1 MRGMRSVVALGAFL
15 MITAIMPAH
24 GQNKLVMVTEA
35 WAPFR
40 INDSSAPAG
49 FSGIDID
56 IIAILERELGITIE
70 VQRHP
75 WARAL
80 EMLRNGQA
88 DFCTGAAF
96 TAERAQFME
105 YVPTSYFVVQPV
117 FYAQKGLAGSVKSY
131 GDLKGKVIGQSIDSF
146 YFEPYNSDRSLD
158 KLDLPTEKQVLLM
171 LSLGRIGLAI
181 GTEPNISYDISI
193 LGYRSK
199 LERVDWIPS
208 AHTDLFFA
216 FSRKS
221 PAVALVPRVDA
232 ALKRMLAD
240 GTIEKIASQYR

>member
-1 MRGMRSVVALGAFL
+1 MKCMRYAAVLGVFL
-15 MITAIMPAH
+15 MTVAIQPSHA
-24 GQNKLVMVTEA
+24 QSKLVMVTEA

-40 INDSSAPAG
+40 INNSTAPSG

-56 IIAILERELGITIE
+56 IINILERELGIKIE
-70 VQRHP
+70 IQRHP

-88 DFCTGAAF
+88 DFCTGAAY

-117 FYAQKGLAGSVKSY
+117 FYAQTERAGSVNSY
-131 GDLKGKVIGQSIDSF
+131 DDLKGKVIGQSIDSF
-146 YFEPYNSDRSLD
+146 YFEPYNSDKSLE

-171 LSLGRIGLAI
+171 LSLGRIELGI
-181 GTEPNISYDISI
+181 GTEPNISYDVSV

-199 LERVDWIPS
+199 LVRVNWIPP

-221 PAVALVPRVDA
+221 SAVSLVPRVDA
-232 ALKRMLAD
+232 ALKRLLAD
-240 GTIEKIASQYR
+240 GTIDDIASKYR

>member
-1 MRGMRSVVALGAFL
+1 MRGIRSVVALGAFL
-15 MITAIMPAH
+15 MVTAVVPSQ
-24 GQNKLVMVTEA
+24 GQNRLVMVTEA

-40 INDSSAPAG
+40 INDSSAAAG

-56 IIAILERELGITIE
+56 IITILERELGIKIE

-96 TAERAQFME
+96 TTERAQFME

-117 FYAQKGLAGSVKSY
+117 FYAQMGLAGSVKSY

-146 YFEPYNSDRSLD
+146 YFEPYNSDKTSTSLTFQPRS
-158 KLDLPTEKQVLLM
+158 
-171 LSLGRIGLAI
+171 R
-181 GTEPNISYDISI
+181 YC
-193 LGYRSK
+193 
-199 LERVDWIPS
+199 
-208 AHTDLFFA
+208 
-216 FSRKS
+216 
-221 PAVALVPRVDA
+221 
-232 ALKRMLAD
+232 
-240 GTIEKIASQYR
+240 

>member
-1 MRGMRSVVALGAFL
+1 MKRIRPALVLGVCLIAMATL
-15 MITAIMPAH
+15 PSYA
-24 GQNKLVMVTEA
+24 QNKLVMVTEA

-40 INDSSAPAG
+40 INDSSAISG

-56 IIAILERELGITIE
+56 IIGILERELGIKIE
-70 VQRHP
+70 IQRHP

-88 DFCTGAAF
+88 DFCTGAAY

-117 FYAQKGLAGSVKSY
+117 FYAPKGQAGSVKSY
-131 GDLKGKVIGQSIDSF
+131 GDLKGKMIGQSIDSF
-146 YFEPYNSDRSLD
+146 YFEPYNSDTSLK

-171 LSLGRIGLAI
+171 LSLGRIDLGI
-181 GTEPNISYDISI
+181 GTEPNISYDVSIS
-193 LGYRSK
+193 GYRSQ
-199 LERVDWIPS
+199 LVRVDWIPV

-216 FSRKS
+216 FSKKS
-221 PAVALVPRVDA
+221 SGVSLIPRVDA
-232 ALKRMLAD
+232 VLKRMLAD
-240 GTIEKIASQYR
+240 GTIEKIASKYR